1 MAPEE
6 REELKKRVGELLC
19 FESLKV
25 GNVNIT
31 RLPGGYMYQY
41 GTSATFMPY
50 NEIVAL
56 DLSASKID

>member
-1 MAPEE
+1 MTPKE
-6 REELKKRVGELLC
+6 REELKKQVAELLC
-19 FESLKV
+19 FDEMKV
-25 GNVNIT
+25 SNVNIM

-41 GTSATFMPY
+41 GTTSSFMPY